1 MTELVLTRTPAGA
14 LAPADAPSAEYIQKL
29 KAGAGIRGEFK
40 RQRNPRFHR
49 KAFAL
54 FNLAFDCWDAPELE
68 YKGQAV
74 AKDFDQ
80 FRKDLTI
87 LAGHYEP
94 VTNLKGEVRLIAK
107 SLSFANMDED
117 EFGKV
122 YAAILAVV
130 WERVL
135 KAKGYKSAAAVDEIV
150 ERLLGFES

>member
-54 FNLAFDCWDAPELE
+54 FNLAFDVWDAPALE
-68 YKGQAV
+68 YKGQPV

-87 LAGHYEP
+87 LAGHYEA

-107 SLSFANMDED
+107 SLNFSNMGED
-117 EFGKV
+117 EFGTV

-130 WERVL
+130 WERIL
-135 KAKGYKSAAAVDEIV
+135 KAKGYKSAASVDDIV